1 MMRVVI
7 VDDEELA
14 RRGVRARL
22 EQIGDVNIVA
32 ECKNGREAIDAIRR
46 MTRDLVFLDVQ
57 MPGKSGF
64 DVIEAIGWDKFPQV
78 IFVTAHDRF
87 AIRAFEVNAL
97 DYLLKPIDEERFDLA
112 LRRARESFF
121 RKQESDLGRRLGA
134 VLKEVS
140 ADKSNVAQAFTDRIV
155 IRSGGRVVFVKV
167 SEIDWVEAAGDYVTL
182 HSGKKS
188 WLQRE
193 TISDMEKKLE
203 PSGFRRIHR
212 STVVNLERI
221 SEMRALDNG
230 EYRVLLRDGTE
241 LKLSRNFRR
250 ALQSLIEGRS

>member
-46 MTRDLVFLDVQ
+46 MTPDLVFLDVQ

-250 ALQSLIEGRS
+250 ALQSLIEGR